1 MYGNKRI
8 IKDVLDSLVV
18 FVLAVALF
26 IGAITLMSIFGGEI
40 MRCFGFRY
48 SSVQSVVRFFVVGSI
63 ISWPISLA
71 AEAIPKVLYFDRH
84 LIMKWQAVVMYVML
98 ATLATSIG
106 LAVVDAYMTNVV
118 ANRTSIV
125 VVSLL
130 FALFNCPSIIISR
143 PENT

>member
-1 MYGNKRI
+1 MHGNRRI

-18 FVLAVALF
+18 FVFAVALF

-40 MRCFGFRY
+40 MRFFGLRY
-48 SSVQSVVRFFVVGSI
+48 SSVQSLVLFFVIGSI
-63 ISWPISLA
+63 ISWPVSLV
-71 AEAIPKVLYFDRH
+71 AEAIPKVLFFDKK
-84 LIMKWQAVVMYVML
+84 LIRKWQAVVLYVVL
-98 ATLATSIG
+98 ATIATAIG
-106 LAVVDAYMTNVV
+106 LTIVDQHTTRVV

-125 VVSLL
+125 VISLI

>member
-1 MYGNKRI
+1 MHGNRRI

-18 FVLAVALF
+18 FVFAVALF

-40 MRCFGFRY
+40 MRFFGLRY
-48 SSVQSVVRFFVVGSI
+48 SSVQSLVLFFVIGSI
-63 ISWPISLA
+63 ISWPVSLA
-71 AEAIPKVLYFDRH
+71 AEAIPKVLFFDKK
-84 LIMKWQAVVMYVML
+84 LIRKWQAVVLYVVL
-98 ATLATSIG
+98 ATIATAIG
-106 LAVVDAYMTNVV
+106 LTIVDQHTTRVV

-125 VVSLL
+125 VISLI